1 MLSTAKYVLGLWV
14 LFWVLA
20 AQAEPVPMSDLG
32 ALLRQQLEVDP
43 ATQQPLQS
51 IKNSLH
57 FPELLRQFYAQR
69 DYQPAWLNATGSL
82 PVAAEL
88 LEAINNAQQEGLR
101 PADYHA
107 AELEKRLNQAHQPGT
122 APKADQWLELEVLL
136 SDAWLTYGSHLL
148 AGRLNPTQLDPY
160 WGVPARSRDL
170 VKTLQEALDS
180 GRIDESLQAL
190 SPPNPAYARL
200 RATLAQYRTLEQ
212 QGGWPQLEAG
222 PKLQPGMR
230 DPRVPILRV
239 RLQAS
244 GDLSPAA
251 GETSADMERNN
262 AGKGKDEN
270 RYDDAL
276 AQAVRR
282 FQKRHGLPADGAVGT
297 TTLAALNVPVS
308 ARIRQLE
315 LNMERWRWLPEDL
328 GQRYILVNITDF
340 TLNVVENGQR
350 VMNAKVIVGRTER
363 PTPVLTATMS
373 YLVMSPDWNVPPTI
387 ALEDKLPILRKNA
400 YALAKQ
406 NIRVFSTTGREIDPG
421 QVNWE
426 KVNTSNFA
434 YQFRQDPGPRNALG
448 RIKFM
453 FPNAYSVYLHDTPSR
468 GLFNSSARMFSSG
481 CVRISN
487 PIELAEY
494 LLKDNP
500 RWTRTAIESA
510 SQGKKQRTVPLKEQM
525 PVHLFYWTAWVDE
538 DGTVNFRND
547 IYERD
552 KRLVKA
558 LYPGAVTKQKV

>member
-1 MLSTAKYVLGLWV
+1 
-14 LFWVLA
+14 
-20 AQAEPVPMSDLG
+20 
-32 ALLRQQLEVDP
+32 
-43 ATQQPLQS
+43 
-51 IKNSLH
+51 
-57 FPELLRQFYAQR
+57 
-69 DYQPAWLNATGSL
+69 
-82 PVAAEL
+82 
-88 LEAINNAQQEGLR
+88 
-101 PADYHA
+101 
-107 AELEKRLNQAHQPGT
+107 
-122 APKADQWLELEVLL
+122 
-136 SDAWLTYGSHLL
+136 
-148 AGRLNPTQLDPY
+148 
-160 WGVPARSRDL
+160 L
-170 VKTLQEALDS
+170 VKTLQEALNS

-200 RATLAQYRTLEQ
+200 RTTLAQYRTLEQ

-230 DPRVPILRV
+230 DPRVQVLRA

-251 GETSADMERNN
+251 GFPSGGTDRNN
-262 AGKGKDEN
+262 AGKDED
-270 RYDDAL
+270 RYDDSL
-276 AQAVRR
+276 VQAVRR
-282 FQKRHGLPADGAVGT
+282 FQKRHGLPTDGAVGA

-315 LNMERWRWLPEDL
+315 LNMERWRWQPEDL

-387 ALEDKLPILRKNA
+387 AMQDKLPILRKNA

-406 NIRVFSTTGREIDPG
+406 NIRVFSPTGREIDPG
-421 QVNWE
+421 QVNWN
-426 KVNTSNFA
+426 KVNNSNFA

-510 SQGKKQRTVPLKEQM
+510 SQGTKQRTVPLREQI

-558 LYPGAVTKQKV
+558 LYPGAVIKQKA

>member
-1 MLSTAKYVLGLWV
+1 MMFTAKYLLGLWV
-14 LFWVLA
+14 AFWVVA
-20 AQAEPVPMSDLG
+20 VQAEPVPLPDL
-32 ALLRQQLEVDP
+32 ATLLRQRLEVDP
-43 ATQQPLQS
+43 ATQQPLP
-51 IKNSLH
+51 IAGAHLHSL
-57 FPELLRQFYAQR
+57 ELLRQFYAQR
-69 DYQPAWLNATGSL
+69 DYQPAWINAAGPL
-82 PVAAEL
+82 PAAGEL
-88 LEAINNAQQEGLR
+88 LEAINQAQQEGLR

-107 AELEKRLNQAHQPGT
+107 AELDKRLNRARHPGT
-122 APKADQWLELEVLL
+122 VLAAVQGAELDALL
-136 SDAWLTYGSHLL
+136 TDAWLTYGSHLL
-148 AGRLNPTQLDPY
+148 TGRLNPTALDPY

-180 GRIDESLQAL
+180 GRIGESLQAL
-190 SPPNPAYARL
+190 SPPNPAYDRL
-200 RATLAQYRTLEQ
+200 RKALAQYRALEQ
-212 QGGWPQLEAG
+212 QGGWPPLEPG
-222 PKLQPGMR
+222 PKLQFGIC
-230 DPRVPILRV
+230 DPRVAVLRA

-251 GETSADMERNN
+251 VEKSAGVDKSN
-262 AGKGKDEN
+262 AGKEDN
-270 RYDDAL
+270 RYDEAVV
-276 AQAVRR
+276 QAVRR

-297 TTLAALNVPVS
+297 ATLAALNVPLTV
-308 ARIRQLE
+308 RIRQLE

-328 GQRYILVNITDF
+328 GQRHILVNITDF
-340 TLNVVENGQR
+340 TLSVVENGQR
-350 VMNAKVIVGRTER
+350 VMNAKVIVGRSER

-387 ALEDKLPILRKNA
+387 ALEDKLPVLQKNA
-400 YALAKQ
+400 YALARQ
-406 NIRVFSTTGREIDPG
+406 NIRVFSPAGREIDPG
-421 QVNWE
+421 QVNWH

-448 RIKFM
+448 RIKFI

-468 GLFNSSARMFSSG
+468 GLFNSTARTFSSG

-500 RWTRTAIESA
+500 RWTRDAIVSA
-510 SQGKKQRTVPLKEQM
+510 SQGKKQRTVPLREQI

-558 LYPGAVTKQKV
+558 LYLGAIAKQKA